1 MGNFRPENGDG
12 MNENNIFGVDMDGMD
27 SNANIDNVKL
37 APLNDRQERFCYEYV
52 LHLNA
57 TKAAINAGYSE
68 KTAYSIG
75 SENLKKPEIRERIRQ
90 MQDNL
95 AETAGISALRV
106 LKEHEKIAF
115 TSIAHLHRTWITRTD
130 FESLTDDQK
139 SAIKSISTKVLKK
152 NIGSKDEPE
161 IVDVEYVKIELFDK
175 QKSLD
180 AINQML
186 GYNAPTETNISGDAK
201 VTWFNVKDIVKFDRK
216 RRKEE
221 EEED

>member
-1 MGNFRPENGDG
+1 MKIIHL
-12 MNENNIFGVDMDGMD
+12 MVNIDGMD

-75 SENLKKPEIRERIRQ
+75 YENLKKPQIQERIRY
-90 MQDNL
+90 MQNNL
-95 AETAGISALRV
+95 AETAQLSALRV

-115 TSIAHLHRTWITRTD
+115 
-130 FESLTDDQK
+130 
-139 SAIKSISTKVLKK
+139 
-152 NIGSKDEPE
+152 NDEE
-161 IVDVEYVKIELFDK
+161 KTADK

-180 AINQML
+180 SINNML
-186 GYNAPTETNISGDAK
+186 GYNAPTKNEFTGDAININFINHSK
-201 VTWFNVKDIVKFDRK
+201 SQ
-216 RRKEE
+216 
-221 EEED
+221 